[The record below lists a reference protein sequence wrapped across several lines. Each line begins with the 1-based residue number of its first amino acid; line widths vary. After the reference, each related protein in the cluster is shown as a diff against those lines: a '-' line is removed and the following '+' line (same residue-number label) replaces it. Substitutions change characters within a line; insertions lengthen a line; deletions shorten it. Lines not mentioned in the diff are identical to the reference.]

1 MVKGVVMK
9 KIPVLLA
16 LFVLVQGCGFTSAPK
31 EEVAVS
37 RPSDELEF
45 AVDTLDSEVVS
56 DIKVEEQKI
65 VEEKMPDEI
74 APIEKPVEER
84 IVASNEQM
92 KDVEMI
98 APEEPK
104 FEDFKKDPQT
114 DSPSNIPL
122 ITKDESFA
130 SDMGAEAEYQMQKG
144 ETLMMAAFKI
154 YGDYRK
160 WKELKAWNKG
170 KKIGEGTALKYYVP
184 EKAFGWQPS
193 GLPHLVKTGDTL
205 QIISKD
211 KYGTVKKWKHIYE
224 NNRPLIRDPN
234 LIFAGFTIYYVPARD
249 VASETR

>member
-1 MVKGVVMK
+1 MK

-16 LFVLVQGCGFTSAPK
+16 LIVLVQSCGFTSQK

-45 AVDTLDSEVVS
+45 AVDTLESEGAS
-56 DIKVEEQKI
+56 EIKVEEQKI
-65 VEEKMPDEI
+65 AEEKMPDEI
-74 APIEKPVEER
+74 APIEER
-84 IVASNEQM
+84 VVASNDQIKE
-92 KDVEMI
+92 VEMI

-104 FEDFKKDPQT
+104 FEDFKKEAPI

-122 ITKDESFA
+122 ITKDESFEPK
-130 SDMGAEAEYQMQKG
+130 MGAEAEYRVQKG

-160 WKELKAWNKG
+160 WKDLKSWNKG
-170 KKIGEGTALKYYVP
+170 KKLGEGAVLKYYVP
-184 EKAFGWQPS
+184 EQSFGWQPS
-193 GLPHLVKTGDTL
+193 GVPHLVKTGDTL

-234 LIFAGFTIYYVPARD
+234 LIFAGFTIYYVPVRD